1 MSDTEGTTKKVCIVA
16 GAGPG
21 TGTALVRRFAAGGY
35 HVAMLARN
43 TERLAQLEREVGG
56 TRGYAVDVTDAAR
69 VKEVV
74 AQIHAEMGTPHV
86 LVHNAVAGQFGQF
99 LDVTPEALEQT
110 FRTNVLSLMVLGQ
123 AVAPLMLENGGGA
136 IIVTGNTSALRGVAN
151 FAAFAPSKA
160 AQRILA
166 QSMARSL
173 GPQGI
178 HVAYIVVDAVIDVP
192 WTRQA
197 FSSRPDDF
205 FTKPTAIADTAYF
218 VAHQD
223 RSAWTFDV
231 DLRPFGEKW

>member
-1 MSDTEGTTKKVCIVA
+1 MSAATRVCVVA

-21 TGTALVRRFAAGGY
+21 TGTALSRRFAAGGY
-35 HVAMLARN
+35 RVAMLARD
-43 TERLAQLEREVGG
+43 TERLAALEREIEGS
-56 TRGYAVDVTDAAR
+56 RGYAVDVTDATK
-69 VKEVV
+69 VKETTERI
-74 AQIHAEMGTPHV
+74 ASELGTPSV
-86 LVHNAVAGQFGQF
+86 LVHNAVSGQFGEF
-99 LDVTPEALEQT
+99 LQVTPEDLERT
-110 FRTNVLSLMVLGQ
+110 FRTNVLSLMLLGQ
-123 AVAPLMLENGGGA
+123 AVVPLMLAAGGGA
-136 IIVTGNTSALRGVAN
+136 IVVTGNTSAWRGSAN

-178 HVAYIVVDAVIDVP
+178 HVAYVVIDAVIDVP

-197 FSSRPDDF
+197 FASRPDEF
-205 FTKPTAIADTAYF
+205 FARPDGIADTVYH

-223 RSAWTFDV
+223 RAAWTFEV